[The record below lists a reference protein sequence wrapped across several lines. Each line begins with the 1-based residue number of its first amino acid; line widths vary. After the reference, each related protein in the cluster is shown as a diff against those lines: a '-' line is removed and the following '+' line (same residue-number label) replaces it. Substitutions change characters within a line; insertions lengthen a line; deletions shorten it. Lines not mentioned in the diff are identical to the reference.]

1 MQNIKAEEEKPKEEP
16 KLDIRKTTR
25 NGGYT
30 IPVQMY

>member
-1 MQNIKAEEEKPKEEP
+1 MAEEEKSKEEP
-16 KLDIRKTTR
+16 KQDSRKPVN